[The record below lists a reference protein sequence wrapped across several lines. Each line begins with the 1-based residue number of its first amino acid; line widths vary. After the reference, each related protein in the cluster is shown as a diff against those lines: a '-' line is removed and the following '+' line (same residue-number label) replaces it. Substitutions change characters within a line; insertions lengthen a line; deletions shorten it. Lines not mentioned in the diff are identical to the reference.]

1 MNYSEIKISMIL
13 VGFIAAMM
21 IVDVQAT
28 EPDINQCLADRQYLI
43 DEIQGLQNQI
53 LSTCEKGAF
62 FIVNSPTGVTHKYY
76 CSEVTEL

>member
-1 MNYSEIKISMIL
+1 MSDSYKLVMII
-13 VGFIAAMM
+13 VVFVAIIMAVSVEAA
-21 IVDVQAT
+21 

-62 FIVNSPTGVTHKYY
+62 FIVNSPTGVAHKYY

>member
-1 MNYSEIKISMIL
+1 MSDSYKLVMII
-13 VGFIAAMM
+13 VVFVAIIMAVSVEAA
-21 IVDVQAT
+21 

-53 LSTCEKGAF
+53 LSTCEKGTF
-62 FIVNSPTGVTHKYY
+62 FIVNSPTGVVHKYY

>member
-1 MNYSEIKISMIL
+1 MNDSTNIL
-13 VGFIAAMM
+13 IILMCFVAVLMV
-21 IVDVQAT
+21 VDVEAA

-62 FIVNSPTGVTHKYY
+62 FIVNSPTGVAHKYY